1 MIDHYYSIAIPSE
14 GEYKEKG
21 SKFLAYL
28 YPFDHESEL
37 EFHIN
42 ALKSLHPKARHYCF
56 AYKIGV
62 QSEIYRINDDGEPS
76 GTAGKPIMG
85 QLNSH
90 NLTNILCI
98 VIRYFGGT
106 KLGVPGLIKA
116 YKDATSDAIEKAAVV
131 EKFIVEEFLFKV
143 DFEYHGIIMN
153 ELKHLDIEVIEQSF
167 SNKANLKV
175 KIRKSQSE
183 QKIKQLKA
191 TLLGWD
197 IDEIK
202 DETKID
208 FLEIERA
215 YV

>member
-1 MIDHYYSIAIPSE
+1 MIDYYYSIAIPSE

>member
-202 DETKID
+202 DDKK
-208 FLEIERA
+208 
-215 YV
+215 Y

>member
-1 MIDHYYSIAIPSE
+1 LIDHYYSIAIPSE